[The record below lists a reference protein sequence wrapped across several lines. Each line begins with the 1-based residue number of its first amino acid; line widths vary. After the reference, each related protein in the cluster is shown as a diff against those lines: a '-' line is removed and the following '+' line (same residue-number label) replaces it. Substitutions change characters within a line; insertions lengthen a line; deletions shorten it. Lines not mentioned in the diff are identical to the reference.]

1 MNVRHQRA
9 ALLVRH
15 DRHTEAVRELQQA
28 ILEEPDYAQHYGLL
42 AIALSRLD
50 RHQQALEAAAR
61 AVELEPDTAYGHY
74 VRAIVFLDRDRYRE
88 AREELLTAHQLE
100 TDDVDSLGLLAKAE
114 FGLDH
119 WRAALEAANKG
130 LAIDATDDTCLHW
143 RSLALARLGRRE
155 EAEET
160 LNTLTAADPN
170 DPYTHETHGW
180 FALERG
186 DASRA
191 RRHFLESLRLAP
203 HNEGARAGL
212 ASALKAR
219 HRLFG
224 LVLQFLLQLHRFRAW
239 VIWLFLLEMFLG
251 LRMANAFTQAWP
263 DWSLPLLL
271 VEAVFFSFLAL
282 VCVAQPLFELVLR
295 LDREGRRALTPDLE
309 RASNWSALCL
319 LVALIL
325 GGVWAWEGDLLF
337 AMLAWAALSLPQ
349 AIRHTCAASTV
360 WVRNW
365 MKLVTLI
372 AVLLIPVSFV
382 LVFVPMMMA
391 ARFEDTDAW
400 LIPPAFIFLPLI
412 SVFLSWFSDRI
423 QGFLEQKKPDR
434 AARS

>member
-9 ALLVRH
+9 ALLVRQ
-15 DRHTEAVRELQQA
+15 DRHAAAVRELQQA
-28 ILEEPDYAQHYGLL
+28 ILEEEDNPYHHGLL

-50 RHQQALEAAAR
+50 QHQQALEAAAR
-61 AVELEPDTAYGHY
+61 AIALTPDSAYGHY

-88 AREELLTAHQLE
+88 AREELLRAHELE
-100 TDDVDSLGLLAKAE
+100 ADDVDTLGLLAKAE

-119 WRAALEAANKG
+119 WRAALDAANKG

-143 RSLALARLGRRE
+143 RSLALARLGRKA

-160 LNTLTAADPN
+160 LSTLMAADPN

-186 DASRA
+186 DASAA

-212 ASALKAR
+212 AAALKAR

-251 LRMANAFTQAWP
+251 LRMANDLTVAYP
-263 DWSLPLLL
+263 DWSVPLLL
-271 VEAVFFSFLAL
+271 VEAVFFSLLAL
-282 VCVAQPLFELVLR
+282 VCVAQPLFDLVLR
-295 LDREGRRALTPDLE
+295 LDREGRRALTPALE
-309 RASNWSALCL
+309 RASNGSVACL
-319 LVALIL
+319 LAALAL
-325 GGVWAWEGDLLF
+325 GVLWAREGDLLF
-337 AMLAWAALSLPQ
+337 AMLAWAAMSLPF
-349 AIRHTCAASTV
+349 AIRHTCTASAG

-372 AVLLIPVSFV
+372 AVLLIPASFI
-382 LVFVPMMMA
+382 LVFLPMKMA
-391 ARFEDTDAW
+391 ARFGVTEGLW
-400 LIPPAFIFLPLI
+400 LIPPQFIFLPLA
-412 SVFLSWFSDRI
+412 SVLLAWFSDRI
-423 QGFLEQKKPDR
+423 HHFLEQRKPDNAR
-434 AARS
+434 A